1 MGNFHQQDHILI
13 KKGVVTLV
21 NNLARRI
28 TVASGRE
35 PADLVI
41 KNGKIIDVF
50 NSDIIEADVA
60 IVDGYIAG
68 IGLFS
73 GKEEIDAKGGYL
85 SPGLIDGHV
94 HIENRLTCYP

>member
-1 MGNFHQQDHILI
+1 M
-13 KKGVVTLV
+13 V

-28 TVASGRE
+28 AVASGQE

-41 KNGKIIDVF
+41 KNGKSIDVF

-68 IGLFS
+68 IGML
-73 GKEEIDAKGGYL
+73 GEKKK
-85 SPGLIDGHV
+85 
-94 HIENRLTCYP
+94 